1 MAALVDLAAMTLVAL
16 PSYRLD
22 VLLFVTGLVLSFS
35 RQPGVLA
42 FWRQRARAM
51 MPNLRPSRL
60 VAGLLA
66 APALVVVIWSIWYGT
81 PVAGASAWGATVP
94 LFAGVPAL
102 WFLAASVSHLTRTS
116 GVLTWIGERSLSLLV
131 VQDFLRLGTG
141 TAIALWGRPDAITW
155 YAMPMYLAA
164 AIALTPLW
172 HRVPEAVTSRFFRR
186 PAAQAPAAPSRP

>member
-1 MAALVDLAAMTLVAL
+1 VAALVDLATMTLVAL

-94 LFAGVPAL
+94 LLAGVPAL

-116 GVLTWIGERSLSLLV
+116 GVLTWIGERHC
-131 VQDFLRLGTG
+131 RC
-141 TAIALWGRPDAITW
+141 WW
-155 YAMPMYLAA
+155 
-164 AIALTPLW
+164 
-172 HRVPEAVTSRFFRR
+172 FRIF
-186 PAAQAPAAPSRP
+186 